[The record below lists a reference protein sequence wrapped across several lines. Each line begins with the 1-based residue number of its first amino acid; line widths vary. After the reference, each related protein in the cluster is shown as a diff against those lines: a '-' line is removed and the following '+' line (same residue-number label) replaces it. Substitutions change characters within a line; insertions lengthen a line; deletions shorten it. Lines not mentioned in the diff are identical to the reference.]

1 MCMIKLRQFWPVPLG
16 PCWFLLA
23 AVWLLVGGIPHQER
37 VQPCQGCAGW
47 VPGTTLQQRPALRA
61 PVPGLA
67 AHPQR
72 SSHRAHRWPSA
83 PRCSPGPSQDWRPSS
98 SSCCRINSPQPL
110 SRDWLPSSY
119 CLPRMPLL
127 EDRLLLETFYFWTR
141 LRYVAPASALNEVFT
156 VLQSSSSFPPAA
168 LRALRAYREFLESAR
183 TSAMTH
189 HCPLLG
195 HPFVSPPG
203 CLPIPW
209 GRSSK
214 EQVDRSQGPQ
224 CLETRISAKPASIYL
239 CRPVHTFACIFA
251 HFSRCVI
258 SSHFSKP

>member
-37 VQPCQGCAGW
+37 VQPRQGCAGW
-47 VPGTTLQQRPALRA
+47 VPGTTLQQPPALRA

-67 AHPQR
+67 AHPQC

-98 SSCCRINSPQPL
+98 SSCCRINSLQPL

-183 TSAMTH
+183 TSAIRTIAPFWDTLL
-189 HCPLLG
+189 CPLLAASPYPG
-195 HPFVSPPG
+195 EGPPRNRSTRAKDHSAWKPGSRLNLHRYTYVGLCILLHVS
-203 CLPIPW
+203 LH
-209 GRSSK
+209 
-214 EQVDRSQGPQ
+214 
-224 CLETRISAKPASIYL
+224 TSAD
-239 CRPVHTFACIFA
+239 V
-251 HFSRCVI
+251 
-258 SSHFSKP
+258 